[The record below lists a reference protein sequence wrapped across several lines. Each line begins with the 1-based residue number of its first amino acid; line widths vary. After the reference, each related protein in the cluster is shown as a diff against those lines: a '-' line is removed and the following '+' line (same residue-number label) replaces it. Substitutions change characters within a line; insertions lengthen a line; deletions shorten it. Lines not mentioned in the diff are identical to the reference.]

1 MIYIFDMWYMWLIVV
16 LVLIL
21 AIIGAYIVHLL
32 VQKKSL
38 VTEDNISTSPT
49 GGPTNVFGTD
59 LGALSIK
66 HPVFAPLKAALQ
78 QHIVGMDGFINA
90 LLIALLVKGHVLV
103 EWVPGLAKTKTL
115 YVLAHL
121 LGLDFSRIQ
130 FTPDMLPSDIIGV
143 DIYDA
148 KSKTFDNHAWPV
160 FAHFVLADEINR
172 ATPKVQSALLEAMQE
187 RQVTLWGK
195 TMPLPDPFF
204 VMATQNPLEH
214 EGTYPL
220 PEAQLDRFLCKI
232 LVDYPSAQ
240 EEKDILDVVSDASA
254 SIKKLLS
261 VKELD
266 RWQGASR
273 KVTVSNEVKQYIVD
287 LVQKTRVKDPR
298 VLYGVSPRGSLS
310 IMYAAQALALL
321 MGKDHVSKHEVHQV
335 ALLVMRHR
343 IVLQY
348 QSKLQWHTEDSIL
361 IDLLSA

>member
-1 MIYIFDMWYMWLIVV
+1 MWLVVILVV
-16 LVLIL
+16 LLW
-21 AIIGAYIVHLL
+21 IIGGYIVYLL
-32 VQKKSL
+32 LQKKSASG
-38 VTEDNISTSPT
+38 VDTAVSDSSKSS
-49 GGPTNVFGTD
+49 VFAQD
-59 LGALSIK
+59 LATIQIK
-66 HPVFAPLKAALQ
+66 HPVLWELKAALQ

-90 LLIALLVKGHVLV
+90 LLISLLVKGHVLV

-130 FTPDMLPSDIIGV
+130 FTPDMLPSDIVGV
-143 DIYDA
+143 DIYD
-148 KSKTFDNHAWPV
+148 SKTKTFENHPGPI
-160 FAHFVLADEINR
+160 FAHFILADEINR

-187 RQVTLWGK
+187 KQVTLGGK
-195 TMPLPDPFF
+195 TMPLPEPFF

-240 EEKDILDVVSDASA
+240 EEKDILDVVWDTAP
-254 SIKKLLS
+254 SIKKILS
-261 VKELD
+261 IKELTAL
-266 RWQGASR
+266 QKETKEIAI
-273 KVTVSNEVKQYIVD
+273 SNDIKEYIVD

-298 VLYGVSPRGSLS
+298 VLYGVSPRWSLS

-321 MGKDHVSKHEVHQV
+321 AGKDRVSKTEVNQV

-343 IVLQY
+343 VVLQY
-348 QSKLQWHTEDSIL
+348 NSKLQGYTEDAVL
-361 IDLLSA
+361 LDLLSV

>member
-1 MIYIFDMWYMWLIVV
+1 MWLVVV
-16 LVLIL
+16 LVVLL
-21 AIIGAYIVHLL
+21 WIIGGYIVYLL
-32 VQKKSL
+32 LQKKT
-38 VTEDNISTSPT
+38 VISEIGAPLSPSKDVFA
-49 GGPTNVFGTD
+49 TN
-59 LGALSIK
+59 LSAIRIK
-66 HPVFAPLKAALQ
+66 HPVLIELKTTLQ
-78 QHIVGMDGFINA
+78 QHIVGMDWFING
-90 LLIALLVKGHVLV
+90 LLVALLVKGHVLV

-115 YVLAHL
+115 HVLAHL

-130 FTPDMLPSDIIGV
+130 FTPDMLPSDIVWV
-143 DIYDA
+143 DIYD
-148 KSKTFDNHAWPV
+148 SKTKTFENHAGPI

-187 RQVTLWGK
+187 KQVTLGGK

-240 EEKDILDVVSDASA
+240 EEKDILDVVSDVAP
-254 SIKKLLS
+254 SIKKILS
-261 VKELD
+261 IKELHTLQDASKEIEISNDVKE
-266 RWQGASR
+266 
-273 KVTVSNEVKQYIVD
+273 YIVD

-321 MGKDHVSKHEVHQV
+321 TGKDCVTKTEVDQV

-348 QSKLQWHTEDSIL
+348 QSKLQWYTEDSVL
-361 IDLLSA
+361 IDMLSA

>member
-1 MIYIFDMWYMWLIVV
+1 MSSGMWLVVV
-16 LVLIL
+16 LVVLL
-21 AIIGAYIVHLL
+21 WIIGGYIVYLL
-32 VQKKSL
+32 LQKKT
-38 VTEDNISTSPT
+38 VISEIGAPLSPSKDVFA
-49 GGPTNVFGTD
+49 TN
-59 LGALSIK
+59 LSAIRIK
-66 HPVFAPLKAALQ
+66 HPVLIELKTTLQ
-78 QHIVGMDGFINA
+78 QHIVGMDGFING
-90 LLIALLVKGHVLV
+90 LLVALLVKGHVLV

-115 YVLAHL
+115 HVLAHL

-130 FTPDMLPSDIIGV
+130 FTPDMLPSDIVWV
-143 DIYDA
+143 DIYD
-148 KSKTFDNHAWPV
+148 SKTKTFENHAGPI

-187 RQVTLWGK
+187 KQVTLGGK

-240 EEKDILDVVSDASA
+240 EEKDILDVVSDLAP
-254 SIKKLLS
+254 SIKKILS
-261 VKELD
+261 IKELHTLQDATKEIEISNDVKE
-266 RWQGASR
+266 
-273 KVTVSNEVKQYIVD
+273 YIVD

-298 VLYGVSPRGSLS
+298 VLYGVSPRWSLS

-321 MGKDHVSKHEVHQV
+321 TGKNNVTKNEVDHV

-348 QSKLQWHTEDSIL
+348 QSKLQWHTEDSVL